1 MNEPREADGLLE
13 KTAGGAGWTIGWRA
27 TTRFLG
33 FFSTLALA
41 RLLVP
46 ADFGLVALA
55 MSFSRAIDVFA
66 DLGVQDALIRHS
78 QPSRA
83 NYDTAFTINAVRGLV
98 TATVIGAAARPFAIF
113 FGDPRLQY
121 VVLALSAAVVMD
133 AMENV
138 GVADFRRH
146 FAFRREFQLSIFP
159 RLAQVVTTVSLAL
172 LWRNYWALVA
182 GILTQRV
189 LQTTASYM
197 MHPYRPRLSLRGW
210 HDIIGFSFWSW
221 LISMSRMIKE
231 RGITITVGG
240 MLNPTLLGVYTVGA
254 EIAVLPEL
262 ELILPLCR
270 VCFASFS
277 AARRANADVAET
289 FLRITASTLV
299 IALPASIGI
308 SAVAAP
314 VVALAFG
321 TDWMMAT
328 PVVQVLA
335 AACVFSV
342 TGRVSWTLFS
352 AFGLLRSLFWFG
364 GVISVIQLLLLVPF
378 IWHWGLIGAAA
389 ATALGILVEQATYT
403 VIAFHR
409 FAIPAGALLRRSWRC
424 LFATLMMAAVLVATG
439 YGWEPG
445 TGVITYSMNHLFVA
459 SGLGACIY
467 AVALLGLWFASGRPI
482 GPETDV
488 LELMRRACAR
498 ISGTVGRGVAVLF
511 NVSGASR

>member
-1 MNEPREADGLLE
+1 MSEPREADDLLQ

-66 DLGVQDALIRHS
+66 DLGVQDALIRHT

-83 NYDTAFTINAVRGLV
+83 NYDAAFTINAVRGLV
-98 TATVIGAAARPFAIF
+98 TATIIGAVARPFATF

-121 VVLALSAAVVMD
+121 VVLALAAAVVMD

-189 LQTTASYM
+189 LQTAASYL

-277 AARRANADVAET
+277 AARRANANVAET

-314 VVALAFG
+314 IVTLAFG
-321 TDWMMAT
+321 TKWMMAT
-328 PVVQVLA
+328 PVVQILA

-342 TGRVSWTLFS
+342 SGRVSWTLFS
-352 AFGLLRSLFWFG
+352 AFALLRSLFWFG
-364 GVISVIQLLLLVPF
+364 VVISIVQLLLLVPF
-378 IWHWGLIGAAA
+378 IWHWGLIGAAM
-389 ATALGILVEQATYT
+389 ATALGGLIEQAVYT
-403 VIAFHR
+403 VIAFRR
-409 FAIPAGALLRRSWRC
+409 FAIPPSALLRRAWRC
-424 LFATLMMAAVLVATG
+424 LLATIVMATALAVTG

-445 TGVITYSMNHLFVA
+445 TAGVTYSMNHLLIA

-467 AVALLGLWFASGRPI
+467 TVALLGLWFASGRPI

-488 LELMRRACAR
+488 LELLRRACAR
-498 ISGTVGRGVAVLF
+498 IGGTVSRSAAMLF
-511 NVSGASR
+511 NGASR